1 MTEKLVTFRRYDT
14 AEYLRDEQD
23 IQAYLE
29 AALEDGDP
37 AMIAV
42 ALGNIARS
50 RNISQLA
57 RDTHMSRDGIYKALS
72 GQGNPS
78 FSTIAKLANALG
90 YRINLTQK
98 TA

>member
-1 MTEKLVTFRRYDT
+1 MTEKKITFSRYNT
-14 AEYLRDEQD
+14 ANYLQDEQD

-29 AALEDGDP
+29 VALEDGDP

-78 FSTIAKLANALG
+78 FSTISKLAGALG
-90 YRINLTQK
+90 YQINLVPK
-98 TA
+98 AL

>member
-1 MTEKLVTFRRYDT
+1 MTEKKITFSRYDT
-14 AEYLRDEQD
+14 ANYLQDEQD

-29 AALEDGDP
+29 VALEDGDP

-78 FSTIAKLANALG
+78 FSTISKLAGALG
-90 YRINLTQK
+90 YQINLVPK
-98 TA
+98 AL

>member
-1 MTEKLVTFRRYDT
+1 MSDAQVTFSRYD
-14 AEYLRDEQD
+14 AADYLRDEQD

-37 AMIAV
+37 TMIAV

-57 RDTHMSRDGIYKALS
+57 RDAHMSRDGVYKALS

-78 FSTIAKLANALG
+78 FSTIVKLANALG
-90 YRINLTQK
+90 YKVSLTPK
-98 TA
+98 MI